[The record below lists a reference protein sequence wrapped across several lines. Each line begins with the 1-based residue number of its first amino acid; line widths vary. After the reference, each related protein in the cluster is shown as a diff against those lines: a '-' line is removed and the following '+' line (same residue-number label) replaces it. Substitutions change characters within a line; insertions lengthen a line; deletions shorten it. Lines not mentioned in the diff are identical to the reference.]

1 MRRRQQRLAA
11 ARARPEFV
19 HVVRF
24 DFKADMYAALFVL
37 FL

>member
-1 MRRRQQRLAA
+1 MRRRQLAA
-11 ARARPEFV
+11 AASRARPEFV
-19 HVVRF
+19 HFARF